1 MNTQFLKKYQPLFF
15 KDFTIDKEYIELLNT
30 LNKMDSLNILLVG
43 NNGSGKTS
51 LLQATIREYYNLK
64 EIPTN
69 NVLLINNLKEQG
81 ISYYRSEVKTF
92 CQTPSIIP
100 HKKKFIILDDIDF
113 INDANHNFTNHLDE
127 LMDAVKKYLNQRYDS
142 YIDTFHEE
150 NLI

>member
-51 LLQATIREYYNLK
+51 ILYATIREYYNMK
-64 EIPTN
+64 DIPSS

-81 ISYYRSEVKTF
+81 ISYYRS
-92 CQTPSIIP
+92 
-100 HKKKFIILDDIDF
+100 
-113 INDANHNFTNHLDE
+113 
-127 LMDAVKKYLNQRYDS
+127 
-142 YIDTFHEE
+142 
-150 NLI
+150 

>member
-64 EIPTN
+64 DIPSN
-69 NVLLINNLKEQG
+69 NVLIINNLKEQG

-92 CQTPSIIP
+92 CQTPSIVP
-100 HKKKFIILDDIDF
+100 NKKKFIILDDIDIF
-113 INDANHNFTNHLDE
+113 VRCKLFSKTNNETL
-127 LMDAVKKYLNQRYDS
+127 VKTHYFS
-142 YIDTFHEE
+142 FHHYRKSPY
-150 NLI
+150 